1 VSHPFVFRPETQ
13 DEGVFHAVTTYNEY
27 RLPDA
32 FRPDDIII
40 DIGMHIGS
48 FCYAALARGSDRV
61 YGFEAS
67 PENFACARRNLQ
79 SFGDRVRLQHKAV
92 WRSDRKV
99 ERLGFSE
106 CTYNNGAGVV
116 WRDGAG
122 PAVEAVP
129 FDDVVREV
137 TRDGRTRVRMVK
149 VDCEGSEYP
158 ILLTAQT
165 LHLVDA
171 IVGEFHEFGPNE
183 INGVPGYDRFTVAVL
198 EEALGRAG
206 FDVAVEHHPLYPQ
219 EPIGWWFATR
229 QTPASNAIPAAA
241 LSRWSRLRRKVR
253 SLIG

>member
-1 VSHPFVFRPETQ
+1 VSHPFVFRPDTQ
-13 DEGVFHAVTTYNEY
+13 DEIVFHAVTTYNEY

-32 FRPDDIII
+32 FQPDDVII
-40 DIGMHIGS
+40 DIGTHIGS
-48 FCYAALARGSDRV
+48 FCYAALARGSNRV

-67 PENFACARRNLQ
+67 PENFEHARRNLQ
-79 SFGDRVRLQHKAV
+79 SFGDRVRLYHKAV

-116 WRDGAG
+116 WKNGEG
-122 PAVEAVP
+122 PAITAVP

-137 TRDGRTRVRMVK
+137 TRNGRTRVRMVK

-158 ILLTAQT
+158 ILLTSQT
-165 LHLVDA
+165 LHLIDA

-183 INGVPGYDRFTVAVL
+183 INGVAGHERFTIEVL
-198 EEALGRAG
+198 QEALERSG
-206 FDVAVEHHPLYPQ
+206 FDVDVEHHPHYPQ

-229 QTPASNAIPAAA
+229 KTPAPGAIPAPKLPGWA
-241 LSRWSRLRRKVR
+241 RLTKKVR
-253 SLIG
+253 SLVR